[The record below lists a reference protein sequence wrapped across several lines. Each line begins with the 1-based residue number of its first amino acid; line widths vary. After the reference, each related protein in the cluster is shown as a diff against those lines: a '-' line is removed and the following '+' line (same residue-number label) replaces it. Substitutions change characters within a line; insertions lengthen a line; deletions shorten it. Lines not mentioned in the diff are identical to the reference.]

1 MRKFVV
7 ALLLLG
13 ACHSAGTPTP
23 GTTTPAGSSAT
34 GASTP
39 RAAVDGFLSA
49 VKAQDLQAMSGLWG
63 RKQGPARD
71 AIPRDELEKR
81 ELIMQC
87 YLTHDSYRHVND
99 LAGSEGHRILRVA
112 LTKDGLTRETNF
124 TTVEGPA
131 RRWYVEEVDLSATAD
146 IARNCR

>member
-13 ACHSAGTPTP
+13 ACRSAGTPTP
-23 GTTTPAGSSAT
+23 GTTGGKSAT
-34 GASTP
+34 GASSA
-39 RAAVDGFLSA
+39 RAAVDGFLGA
-49 VKAQDLQAMSGLWG
+49 VRAQDLQAMSGFWG

-87 YLTHDSYRHVND
+87 YLTHDRYRVVNEMSGE
-99 LAGSEGHRILRVA
+99 AGRRVIRVA
-112 LTKDGLTRETNF
+112 LSRGEVTRETNF
-124 TTVEGPA
+124 TTIEGPA
-131 RRWYVEEVDLSATAD
+131 QRWYVEEVDLGATAD
-146 IARNCR
+146 LAKGCR